1 MLKTI
6 LIVDDEPRT
15 RDGIRKVLDIWSGGK
30 YRIETAANGIVAL
43 EWLEHNDA
51 HLLISD
57 IRMPELTGLELVERL
72 DMFKNRPNVILVSGY
87 SDFSYAQQALRFGV
101 VDYLLKPIDKASLIQ
116 AIEKAMLRVEEQA
129 RYKVMAEV
137 VDTKRL
143 EASQH
148 SSQNPHINAALT
160 YIHEHLS
167 EQITMKE
174 MSDYLHMNA
183 SYFSVLF
190 KEQVG
195 LTFSDYVTR
204 GRMQLAKELLLT
216 TNDSMADIAEQVG
229 YQTDKYF
236 GKVFRTVAGISPA
249 QYRKEKSIH
258 NDTTIQ

>member
-1 MLKTI
+1 MKTI

-15 RDGIRKVLDIWSGGK
+15 RDGIRKVLEIWSAGK
-30 YRIETAANGIVAL
+30 YTIETAANGVAAL

-57 IRMPELTGLELVERL
+57 IRMPEITGLELVEKL
-72 DMFKNRPNVILVSGY
+72 DQFDNKPNIILVSGY

-116 AIEKAMLRVEEQA
+116 AIEKAMLRVEEQQ
-129 RYKVMAEV
+129 RYKVMSEV
-137 VDTKRL
+137 IDTKRL
-143 EASQH
+143 EVAQH
-148 SSQNPHINAALT
+148 TSQNPHINTALA

-258 NDTTIQ
+258 NNTMIQ